1 MIDLSVI
8 IVTWNSRRDLE
19 LCLPSI
25 RSGCA
30 AHACEVILVDNASG
44 DDSVAYAR
52 QVLPDVK
59 VIANKENAGFARA
72 NNQGFRLATGRYVC
86 LLNPD
91 TIVNARAFDIL
102 ITWMDAKGDE
112 AWACGP
118 GLLNGDGTAQRTG
131 VRFPSLWNLLVEAL
145 FLDRLFPS
153 SRIFGAHREL
163 YEQGMTPRRVD
174 FVQGSCL
181 LMRGTA
187 LEAVGGLDESFFM
200 YFEET
205 DWCKRCAVQGGRIFL
220 VPSAHVTHFGGGTVG
235 HYDER
240 RLVYYHESLF
250 RYYRKHHLL
259 VAHLAVRGI
268 ILGRSVIRVCVWG
281 ILWFLRPGL
290 RGAARS
296 SAVGY
301 VKVIGLASGLWRRA

>member
-25 RSGCA
+25 RNGCA
-30 AHACEVILVDNASG
+30 AHSCEIIVVDNASG
-44 DDSVAYAR
+44 DDSVGYAR
-52 QVLPDVK
+52 QVIPDVK
-59 VIANKENAGFARA
+59 VIANRENAGFARA
-72 NNQGFRLATGRYVC
+72 NNQGCALAIGRNVC

-91 TIVNARAFDIL
+91 TIVHAGAFDTL
-102 ITWMDAKGDE
+102 VTWMDAQGEE
-112 AWACGP
+112 AWGCGP

-131 VRFPSLWNLLVEAL
+131 VRFPSVWNLFVEAL

-153 SRIFGAHREL
+153 SKVFGAHREL
-163 YEQGMTPRRVD
+163 YERARTPRRVD

-181 LMRGTA
+181 MMRRSA
-187 LEAVGGLDESFFM
+187 LDSIGGLDEDFFM

-205 DWCKRCAVQGGRIFL
+205 DWCKRCAVAGGRIFL
-220 VPSAHVTHFGGGTVG
+220 VPSAHVTHFGGGTLG

-250 RYYRKHHLL
+250 RFFRKHHFLPARLL
-259 VAHLAVRGI
+259 VRGI
-268 ILGRSVIRVCVWG
+268 VLGRSMIRCCVWG
-281 ILWFLRPGL
+281 ALWAIRPRLRT
-290 RGAARS
+290 AAA
-296 SAVGY
+296 SAAIGY
-301 VKVIGLASGLWRRA
+301 VKVIGLAAGLWRRT